1 MWRLR
6 KMRVGCLCYVGIGK
20 CLINPPPNDTVG
32 GRVGIRY
39 WVGQG
44 QGVQSCEV
52 RGWDNWVLVV
62 EAGEARQW
70 VRSGGGVPWEGRSKF
85 SVRNVRVGVK
95 VFAGPEFKVGGWMV
109 WTWSVSSLDIRV
121 K

>member
-1 MWRLR
+1 
-6 KMRVGCLCYVGIGK
+6 MRVGCLCYVGIGK

-62 EAGEARQW
+62 EAGESRQW
-70 VRSGGGVPWEGRSKF
+70 VGAGY
-85 SVRNVRVGVK
+85 
-95 VFAGPEFKVGGWMV
+95 AGPYEGSTNLDGCDVGAGVRGIDGCEVYAGGRMC
-109 WTWSVSSLDIRV
+109 RN
-121 K
+121 